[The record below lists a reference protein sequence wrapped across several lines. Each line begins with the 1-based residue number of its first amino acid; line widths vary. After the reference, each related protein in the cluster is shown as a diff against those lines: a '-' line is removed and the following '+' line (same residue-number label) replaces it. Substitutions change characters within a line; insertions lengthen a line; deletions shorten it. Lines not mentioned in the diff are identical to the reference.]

1 MTPAGLPRYNHAMP
15 RSVRHEDEEAQAK
28 RLTSS
33 LFGLAM
39 VLAMVVL
46 CLIVLR
52 HVAANARV
60 EDCLMAGRSNCD
72 RMLER
77 R

>member
-1 MTPAGLPRYNHAMP
+1 MP
-15 RSVRHEDEEAQAK
+15 RSVRHEDEEAQAR

-39 VLAMVVL
+39 ALAVVVL

-52 HVAANARV
+52 HVAGNARL
-60 EDCLMAGRSNCD
+60 EDCLLAGRLNCD
-72 RMLER
+72 RMIER
-77 R
+77 P